1 MTLCGFW
8 DGVAAGIGCCLNMPQ
23 CLRFILLLIF
33 LQQSNDRRSA
43 FLPVRCS
50 VDLEHVCLVAQS
62 CPTLRDPMDGGPPG
76 SSVHGLLQ
84 ARTLE
89 WAAMSSSRAPS

>member
-1 MTLCGFW
+1 MTLRGFR
-8 DGVAAGIGCCLNMPQ
+8 DVVAAGVGCCLNMPQ
-23 CLRFILLLIF
+23 CLRSILLLIS
-33 LQQSNDRRSA
+33 LQQSNDRRSV

-62 CPTLRDPMDGGPPG
+62 CPTLRDPMDGGQPG

-89 WAAMSSSRAPS
+89 WAAMSSSRARS